1 MQQPSHGRTAP
12 QRSWYLDILRILS
25 TFGVIVLHLTPF
37 VALDA
42 PVTSAAW
49 QVMNAVSN
57 PFRASVALFFMIS
70 GALYLD
76 PGRELPARKLFGRTV
91 ARMLASFFFWSAVY
105 AVTHCLIN
113 DLGKWAFLNQLLRGH
128 YHMWYILTITSLYVI
143 TPVLRQITRD
153 KRTTQY
159 LLLVGFVLTFV
170 CARVLGFVQL
180 FTLPHADVVASAQS
194 LYLQLNP
201 YKGLYFVLYFV
212 LGHYLHAYPPK
223 AALRRLCGPLCLL
236 SVVATGVLYAWHA
249 RLLGE
254 TGSYFS
260 DLASLNVLGM
270 AVSLFLLMQDRLS
283 GFAPSERAAR
293 RIRLLSRDTYG
304 IYLVHAFVIERL
316 ALPFSAQPVSL
327 FTMILLGACLVFALS
342 LLVSAAL
349 NRVPVLKKYIV

>member
-25 TFGVIVLHLTPF
+25 TFGIIVLHLTPF
-37 VALDA
+37 VSLDA

-49 QVMNAVSN
+49 QVMNALSN

-76 PGRELPARKLFGRTV
+76 PKRDIPPRKLFGKTI

-105 AVTHCLIN
+105 AIAHCLMN
-113 DLGKWAFLNQLLRGH
+113 DLGKWAFLNQLFRGH

-143 TPVLRQITRD
+143 TPLLRQVTRD
-153 KRTTQY
+153 KKATRY
-159 LLLVGFVLTFV
+159 LLLVGFALTSV

-180 FTLPHADVVASAQS
+180 FTLPHADVVASFQS

-201 YKGLYFVLYFV
+201 YRSLYFVLYFV
-212 LGHYLHAYPPK
+212 LGHYLHAYPPAK
-223 AALRRLCGPLCLL
+223 KLRRLAGPLFLGG
-236 SVVATGVLYAWHA
+236 VVATGVLYAWHA
-249 RLLGE
+249 RMIGE

-260 DLASLNVLGM
+260 DLSSLNVLAM
-270 AVSLFLLMQDRLS
+270 AVGLFVLMQDCLS

-327 FTMILLGACLVFALS
+327 FGMILLGSCAVFILS

-349 NRVPVLKKYIV
+349 NRVPVLKQYIV